1 MKFPSFLITL
11 FVAGFCNAQPGSANL
26 KTNADDNTL
35 LWEISGN
42 GLAAPSYL
50 FGTFH
55 LLCKEDIRFSNSLK
69 QAVANAS
76 EIYLEMDMDD
86 PATLF
91 GGLMLMNMKGNKKLK
106 DLYAEDEYKRVVDY
120 FKDSL
125 QTSIGLFQNMKPY
138 FLVAMLYPKMMP
150 CKSISGVDDE
160 IMKLAK
166 ENKKEIK
173 GLETMA
179 FQASIF
185 DSIPYETQAKELL
198 KAIDSMDRSRVYFD
212 SMVVAYKNQRM
223 NELEILL
230 TNDEFGMEDNQDI
243 LLDNRNKNWVEQLK
257 LIMKKE
263 PVLTAVGTGHLIGKT
278 GLIAL
283 LRKEGY
289 TVRPLENGK

>member
-1 MKFPSFLITL
+1 MKFSSFLLMLLIP
-11 FVAGFCNAQPGSANL
+11 GFCSAQTGSANL
-26 KTNADDNTL
+26 KTNANDNTL
-35 LWEISGN
+35 LWEVSGK
-42 GLAAPSYL
+42 GLSAPSYL

-69 QAVANAS
+69 QAVNNATS
-76 EIYLEMDMDD
+76 VYLEMDMDD

-91 GGLMLMNMKGNKKLK
+91 GALMLMNMKGNKKLK
-106 DLYAEDEYKRVVDY
+106 DLYSDDEYKRVIDY

-125 QTSIGLFQNMKPY
+125 QTPIYLFQSMKPY

-150 CKSISGVDDE
+150 CKTVSGVDDE

-185 DSIPYETQAKELL
+185 DSIPYEAQAKELL
-198 KAIDSMDRSRVYFD
+198 KAIDSMDKSRVYFD
-212 SMVVAYKNQRM
+212 SMIVAYKNQRM
-223 NELEILL
+223 NEIEVLL
-230 TNDEFGMEDNQDI
+230 NNDEFGMEDNQDI

-257 LIMKKE
+257 IIMKKE
-263 PVLTAVGTGHLIGKT
+263 PVFTAVGAGHLPGKT

-289 TVRPLENGK
+289 TVRPLEN

>member
-1 MKFPSFLITL
+1 MKFPLLVTIL
-11 FVAGFCNAQPGSANL
+11 LLPGICAAQPGGANL

-35 LWEISGN
+35 LWEVSGN
-42 GLAAPSYL
+42 GIQAPGYL

-69 QAVANAS
+69 QAVNNAS
-76 EIYLEMDMDD
+76 AVYLEMDMDD

-91 GGLMLMNMKGNKKLK
+91 GGLMLMNMNGNKKLK
-106 DLYAEDEYKRVVDY
+106 DLYSEEEYKRVVDY

-125 QTSIGLFQNMKPY
+125 QTPIYLFQSMKPY

-150 CKSISGVDDE
+150 CKTVSGVDDE

-166 ENKKEIK
+166 ANNKEIK

-185 DSIPYETQAKELL
+185 DSIPYATQAKELL

-212 SMVVAYKNQRM
+212 SMIVAYKNQRM
-223 NELEILL
+223 NEIEVLL
-230 TNDEFGMEDNQDI
+230 NNDEFGMEDNQDI
-243 LLDNRNKNWVEQLK
+243 LLENRNRNWVDQLK

-263 PVLTAVGTGHLIGKT
+263 PVFVAVGAGHLPGKK

-289 TVRPLENGK
+289 MVRPLENR